1 MNDILFNLN
10 NIRLEISFKS
20 FDDLRKIL
28 SFYKKNKLY
37 KINIPCKNSLKKE
50 FLLKSIKISREEF
63 PDIDVIPHFSILHE
77 FNRNRLNTQ
86 DSLISFLQSINHIG
100 CNEVLLISG
109 SQKRSTFD
117 SIKALSFLKDNPLVC
132 NDDLSIG
139 IAFNPYLPTFLFDEE
154 INRLREKLQSGLV
167 SSIWIQFGTDY
178 KMLESRFEILSNI
191 IYDHK
196 RNNTKIS
203 NIKIFGSVLIPS
215 KQFLARFKYRPWK
228 GVYCSSE
235 FLESVD
241 LANNVVLKLLE
252 IYKQYNICPIVETS
266 ISTDEHL
273 KKLKNLLQL

>member
-1 MNDILFNLN
+1 
-10 NIRLEISFKS
+10 
-20 FDDLRKIL
+20 
-28 SFYKKNKLY
+28 
-37 KINIPCKNSLKKE
+37 
-50 FLLKSIKISREEF
+50 
-63 PDIDVIPHFSILHE
+63 
-77 FNRNRLNTQ
+77 
-86 DSLISFLQSINHIG
+86 
-100 CNEVLLISG
+100 
-109 SQKRSTFD
+109 
-117 SIKALSFLKDNPLVC
+117 
-132 NDDLSIG
+132 
-139 IAFNPYLPTFLFDEE
+139 
-154 INRLREKLQSGLV
+154 
-167 SSIWIQFGTDY
+167 
-178 KMLESRFEILSNI
+178 MLESRFEILSNI